1 MWESELIFFCP
12 AIFCHVF
19 FPIILFPILVY
30 VQTQQQC
37 YGKDCLNRECLY
49 KTSSLID
56 SLITMS
62 VNIVPLS
69 PTARFLATQLSS
81 SSFKPNILLPKH
93 LIKPFLTSESV
104 ITYINKISSLNP
116 FQKTHKFS
124 SSTTKYL
131 EYLSKK
137 GNDIISSS
145 SSSEISIILPASQLN
160 PILNSDL
167 IQFIPPPNSDIIIL
181 NPHFGQ
187 IENYIHSIEKNL
199 SNSNPPRFW
208 SIISTHSLLNAPNWG
223 VEHQSIGEFKIS
235 NIPILSLNNDFNYDH
250 NLNIIEDS
258 YIIKK
263 ILNTSILLPQYQSY
277 IQSNLLLTEQLI
289 TEAALCPLL
298 YIENF
303 DIDGFQYNKSIS
315 TKILISEI
323 IDESIDILK
332 NHPLLINLKYKTPI
346 LNSLLSKDRLYNL
359 ILNIVKNN
367 SESFKMKK
375 ISNLNLIK
383 NSLNNLVVKDKL
395 IFKKN
400 PNDIETDVVLPI
412 RDYARAN
419 TYLYK
424 LGLQLNIKAK
434 SNRFVSKFLDAQ
446 FIKL

>member
-1 MWESELIFFCP
+1 
-12 AIFCHVF
+12 
-19 FPIILFPILVY
+19 
-30 VQTQQQC
+30 
-37 YGKDCLNRECLY
+37 
-49 KTSSLID
+49 
-56 SLITMS
+56 MS

-81 SSFKPNILLPKH
+81 RSFKPNILLPKH
-93 LIKPFLTSESV
+93 LIKPFLTSESL
-104 ITYINKISSLNP
+104 ITYINKISPLNP
-116 FQKTHKFS
+116 FQKNYKFS

-137 GNDIISSS
+137 GNDIV

-160 PILNSDL
+160 PILKSDL

-187 IENYIHSIEKNL
+187 IENYIYSIKKNL
-199 SNSNPPRFW
+199 SNVNPPRFW
-208 SIISTHSLLNAPNWG
+208 SIISTHSLFNAPNWG

-235 NIPILSLNNDFNYDH
+235 NIPITFSDNNFNNNYNYNS
-250 NLNIIEDS
+250 NLNLIENS

-277 IQSNLLLTEQLI
+277 IQSNLLLIEQLI

-303 DIDGFQYNKSIS
+303 DIDGFQHNKSIS
-315 TKILISEI
+315 TKMLITEI
-323 IDESIDILK
+323 INESISILK
-332 NHPLLINLKYKTPI
+332 NHPLLININKNNPI
-346 LNSLLSKDRLYNL
+346 LNSLLSNDRLYNL

-375 ISNLNLIK
+375 ISNLNSIN
-383 NSLNNLVVKDKL
+383 NSLNNLSIKDKL
-395 IFKKN
+395 IFKKD
-400 PNDIETDVVLPI
+400 PNDIETDIVLPI

-419 TYLYK
+419 NYLYK
-424 LGLQLNIKAK
+424 LGLQFNIKAK
-434 SNRFVSKFLDAQ
+434 SNRFVSKFLDSQ
-446 FIKL
+446 PINS